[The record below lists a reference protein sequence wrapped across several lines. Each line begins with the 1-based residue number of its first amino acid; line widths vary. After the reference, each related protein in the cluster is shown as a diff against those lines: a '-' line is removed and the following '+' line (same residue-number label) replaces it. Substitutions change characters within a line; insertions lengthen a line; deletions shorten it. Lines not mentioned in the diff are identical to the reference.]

1 MLCAISQISPHQ
13 SDSDR
18 MEIRKIILLNSY
30 RQKKA
35 VMKRLKVSIVPRTLC
50 RCRKSV
56 TEHYKPLRDEVRK
69 HNKTLKEGGKTPKV
83 LPPKLTKN
91 QFLVILKI
99 SVMGNFY

>member
-1 MLCAISQISPHQ
+1 
-13 SDSDR
+13 

>member
-1 MLCAISQISPHQ
+1 
-13 SDSDR
+13 
-18 MEIRKIILLNSY
+18 
-30 RQKKA
+30 
-35 VMKRLKVSIVPRTLC
+35 MKRLKVSIVPRTLC
-50 RCRKSV
+50 RCLKSV